1 MKFFIAA
8 LTITSCSFCN
18 AAEKCKITEENLNFS
33 APKSKTIYKS
43 YWQDSKEGNETI
55 KRLHIAFEDGSTA
68 TIKHRFCDLYKFEAA
83 YYMEEQNRA
92 ASTNDI
98 KNKLNELLPYIA
110 HKDDMQKKAVN
121 SMLAELAEQQFD
133 QGEILG
139 AAYNGHKSVYG
150 DTSYS
155 ILYFPINYSSLH
167 SAAIYMD
174 VGIGGIH

>member
-1 MKFFIAA
+1 MKSLTFTLFLTISASVYAGEKCSISAKDLNFTTPKSEKIANTFWQEDQEAGEAVKRLFIAY
-8 LTITSCSFCN
+8 I
-18 AAEKCKITEENLNFS
+18 
-33 APKSKTIYKS
+33 
-43 YWQDSKEGNETI
+43 
-55 KRLHIAFEDGSTA
+55 DGSSA
-68 TIKHRFCDLYKFEAA
+68 VIKHRFCDTYKFEAA
-83 YYMEEQNRA
+83 YYMEDQNRTV
-92 ASTNDI
+92 STDDI
-98 KNKLNELLPYIA
+98 KNKLTELLPYIA

-139 AAYNGHKSVYG
+139 AAYNGHESVYG